1 MIGML
6 TGGGGGMSTGGGHSL
21 DLTTTQSADGDNTF
35 SHAFSY
41 RTGAES
47 NINETLVIGAVLLAA
62 VFILGGR
69 R

>member
-1 MIGML
+1 MPMG
-6 TGGGGGMSTGGGHSL
+6 GGGHSL
-21 DLTTTQSADGDNTF
+21 DMTTTQSADGDNTF
-35 SHAFSY
+35 NHAFSY

-47 NINETLVIGAVLLAA
+47 NINETLIVGVAVLAA

>member
-1 MIGML
+1 MMEMLAGGGMP
-6 TGGGGGMSTGGGHSL
+6 GGGGGHSF
-21 DLTTTQSADGDNTF
+21 DMTTTQSADGDNVF
-35 SHAFSY
+35 NHDFAY

-47 NINETLVIGAVLLAA
+47 NINETLIIGVAVLAA